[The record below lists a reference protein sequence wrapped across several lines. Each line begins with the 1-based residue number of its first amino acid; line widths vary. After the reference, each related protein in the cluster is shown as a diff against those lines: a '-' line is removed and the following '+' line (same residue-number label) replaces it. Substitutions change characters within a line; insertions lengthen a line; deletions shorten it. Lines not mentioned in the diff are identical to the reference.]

1 MTEPRISPLLK
12 VVPDCL
18 ELLLADSSPVL
29 SIKLIHERYKVLL
42 RWLRSSGK
50 AAFIVVIITS
60 LYRCCRSALPPGGG
74 GELYHLNVFF
84 APSISFFSALL

>member
-1 MTEPRISPLLK
+1 MTELRISPLLK

-18 ELLLADSSPVL
+18 ELLLADNSPVL

-60 LYRCCRSALPPGGG
+60 LYRCCRSALPLEAG

-84 APSISFFSALL
+84 SPSISLFSALL